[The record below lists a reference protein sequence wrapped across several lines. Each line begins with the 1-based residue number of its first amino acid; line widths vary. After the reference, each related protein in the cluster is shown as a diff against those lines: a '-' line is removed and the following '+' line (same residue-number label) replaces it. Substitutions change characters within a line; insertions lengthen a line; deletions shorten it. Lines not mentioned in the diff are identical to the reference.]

1 MPAAAALK
9 LETPTTP
16 LAVRDPVEMYL
27 ANLPSRSSRRTMRSK
42 LATVQRLLE
51 KRIEAHDLIF
61 FALAARASLQDAGA
75 APKTINVTLSAL
87 KGVARAAWLLEQIS
101 AEQLERVKDIRS
113 VRGSRL
119 PAGRAHYPSELAA
132 ILEDCD
138 KDRSPAGARDAAM
151 LMLAYSLGL
160 RRSEC
165 AGLDVDD
172 YSPATGTI
180 RVRGKGNK
188 ERRAYVVD
196 KGAIAALAA
205 WLRVR
210 TFAPGP
216 LLCPITRHG
225 RIIIRRL
232 SDNSVYL
239 ALRKRA
245 RAVGITDLTPH
256 NLRRTFGTLLL
267 DKNVDIKIVRDL
279 LGHSSLNTTTLYDR
293 RSEEA
298 HRAAASQI
306 VLPYRDS
313 QQPELPFENGTSEN
327 KKVRAR
333 NPGEKKDSA
342 RDRHPVSSL
351 GPSTLRPP
359 VEKSQKENRKHL

>member
-9 LETPTTP
+9 LETPTTS
-16 LAVRDPVEMYL
+16 LAVKDPVEMYL
-27 ANLPSRSSRRTMRSK
+27 ASLPSRSSRRTMRSK
-42 LATVQRLLE
+42 LKTVQRLLE
-51 KRIEAHDLIF
+51 EKIEAHDLVF
-61 FALAARASLQDAGA
+61 FARAARASLQDAGA

-87 KGVARAAWLLEQIS
+87 KGVAQAAWLLEQIS
-101 AEQLERVKDIRS
+101 AEQLARVKDIRS

-132 ILEDCD
+132 ILEGCA

-151 LMLAYSLGL
+151 LALAYSLGL

-196 KGAIAALAA
+196 EGAINALAA

-216 LLCPITRHG
+216 LLCPVTRHG
-225 RIIIRRL
+225 RILLRRL

-256 NLRRTFGTLLL
+256 NLRRSFGTTLL
-267 DKNVDIKIVRDL
+267 KNGVDIKIARDL
-279 LGHSSLNTTTLYDR
+279 LGHSNLNTTALYDR
-293 RSEEA
+293 RTEETY
-298 HRAAASQI
+298 RAAAAQI
-306 VLPYRDS
+306 RLPYHD
-313 QQPELPFENGTSEN
+313 QEQPQLPFETDDLNE
-327 KKVRAR
+327 KRPAR
-333 NPGEKKDSA
+333 VIPQKRDSA
-342 RDRHPVSSL
+342 PDRHPVSSL
-351 GPSTLRPP
+351 GASYSTATRR
-359 VEKSQKENRKHL
+359 KNQKGET

>member
-27 ANLPSRSSRRTMRSK
+27 ATLPSRISRRTMRSK
-42 LATVQRLLE
+42 LGTVQRLLE

-87 KGVARAAWLLEQIS
+87 KGVARSAWLLKLIT
-101 AEQLERVKDIRS
+101 AEELERVKDIRS

-119 PAGRAHYPSELAA
+119 PAGRAHYPAELAA
-132 ILEDCD
+132 ILEDCA
-138 KDRSPAGARDAAM
+138 KDRSASGARDAAM
-151 LMLAYSLGL
+151 FALAYNLGL

-165 AGLDVDD
+165 AGLDLDD
-172 YSPATGTI
+172 YSPTTGTI

-196 KGAIAALAA
+196 KGAIEALAA

-216 LLCPITRHG
+216 LLCPVTRHG

-232 SDNSVYL
+232 SDNAIYL
-239 ALRKRA
+239 AMTRRA

-256 NLRRTFGTLLL
+256 NLRRTFGTTLL
-267 DKNVDIKIVRDL
+267 KSGVDIKIARDL
-279 LGHSSLNTTTLYDR
+279 LGHSNLNTTALYDR
-293 RSEEA
+293 RNEETY
-298 HRAAASQI
+298 RAAAGQI
-306 VLPYRDS
+306 RLPYHDQ
-313 QQPELPFENGTSEN
+313 QQPELPFENEKGP
-327 KKVRAR
+327 RA
-333 NPGEKKDSA
+333 ETMQKKDSA
-342 RDRHPVSSL
+342 PDRHPVSSL
-351 GPSTLRPP
+351 GASYSTATRR
-359 VEKSQKENRKHL
+359 KNQKGES

>member
-16 LAVRDPVEMYL
+16 LSVREPVEMYL
-27 ANLPSRSSRRTMRSK
+27 ATLPSRSSRRTMRSK
-42 LATVQRLLE
+42 LGTVQRLLE

-61 FALAARASLQDAGA
+61 FAVAARATLQDAGA
-75 APKTINVTLSAL
+75 APNTINVTLSAL
-87 KGVARAAWLLEQIS
+87 KGVARAAWRLEQIS
-101 AEQLERVKDIRS
+101 AEQFERVKDIRS

-119 PAGRAHYPSELAA
+119 PAGRAHYPAELAA
-132 ILEDCD
+132 ILEACA
-138 KDRSPAGARDAAM
+138 KDRSPSGARDAAM
-151 LMLAYSLGL
+151 FALAYNLGL

-165 AGLDVDD
+165 ADLDVDD

-196 KGAIAALAA
+196 KGAIEALAA

-216 LLCPITRHG
+216 LLCPVTRHG
-225 RIIIRRL
+225 RILLRRL

-256 NLRRTFGTLLL
+256 NLRRTFGTTLL
-267 DKNVDIKIVRDL
+267 KSGVDIKITRDL
-279 LGHSSLNTTTLYDR
+279 LGHSNLNTTALYDR
-293 RSEEA
+293 RAEETY
-298 HRAAASQI
+298 RAAASQI
-306 VLPYRDS
+306 RLPYHDQ
-313 QQPELPFENGTSEN
+313 QQPELPFENEKWS
-327 KKVRAR
+327 AR
-333 NPGEKKDSA
+333 ETLQKKDSA
-342 RDRHPVSSL
+342 PDRRPVSSL
-351 GPSTLRPP
+351 GKSYSTATRR
-359 VEKSQKENRKHL
+359 KKQKGET